1 MDMKLVE
8 RDMFF
13 LSLGKSKIKKDL
25 ESYKNLLMEWRKN
38 NKIIGFTNGCFDIL
52 HSGHIDYLTKAKNK
66 VDILIVA
73 INTDLSVKMN
83 KGPERPFRSL
93 EDRKFVLEN
102 LKPVDLVIPF
112 NDKSEIWFENIKFS
126 GSIKCEKLEEK
137 IDVLLQQEINSKNLS
152 NKLHDGLNK
161 KSENDVL

>member
-1 MDMKLVE
+1 
-8 RDMFF
+8 
-13 LSLGKSKIKKDL
+13 
-25 ESYKNLLMEWRKN
+25 MEWRKN

-66 VDILIVA
+66 VDILIVG

-83 KGPERPFRSL
+83 KGQERPFRSL

-112 NDKSEIWFENIKFS
+112 NDKTPINLIKEIKPDLLIKGGDYKLDQIIGSEYAKKVITIDINYKISTSKIAKKIRKFS
-126 GSIKCEKLEEK
+126 
-137 IDVLLQQEINSKNLS
+137 
-152 NKLHDGLNK
+152 
-161 KSENDVL
+161 